1 MAQACNPSYL
11 GGGDWKDCGS
21 RPAQA
26 KGSWDPTSTGKAGK
40 GGTSPIITGATGNVR
55 QELAVQ
61 AGLGKKQN
69 SIQREKGCRCGSKKR
84 RHLKIVLLFF

>member
-40 GGTSPIITGATGNVR
+40 GGTSPVITGVTGNVK

-69 SIQREKGCRCGSKKR
+69 SIQREKGWLKK
-84 RHLKIVLLFF
+84 KKTFKNSFIILLN